1 MANIDFLSISPDIIL
16 TVFAFLFLLIGAFSK
31 TAIKVPNFNTMA
43 VVAFGLAMMLNF
55 FIFGAQRYGYYDMIY
70 YDQMAGIFRFIFY
83 GIGILVALMSEPYI
97 EGKIKHKGEYYALI
111 LLSVVGMSFIA
122 TSYDLIMLVLGV
134 EAMSLAVYVLAGMFK
149 HDETSA
155 EAAIKYFLLGA
166 FSTAIMLLGIA
177 FIYGSVGTTN
187 YAQIIEGFT
196 KHLQS
201 QKYPMFVAGVALFL
215 AGVLFK
221 IAAVPF
227 HMWTPDV
234 YEGAPTSV
242 TAFMIS
248 GVKAASFAMLI
259 RVFMLAMKVVVFDM
273 VTLMVF
279 ISIITMT
286 LGNLAALVQ
295 RSIKRM
301 LAYSSIAHAGYMLIG
316 FVALN
321 KTGLA
326 AIVFYLMAYALMN
339 IGAFAVLVILENK
352 GKNLEDVSGCGFLY
366 PFLGLMMTIFMFS
379 MVGLPPT
386 GGFMG
391 KFYIFKGALE
401 AGYKGLVI
409 IAVLNSAVS
418 AYFYLRVLVYMFFE
432 APTPA
437 IIQKSV
443 FSSSAV
449 TATLVI
455 TSVGVLLLG
464 IFPQKIFELTQKY
477 AVYLP

>member
-1 MANIDFLSISPDIIL
+1 MANFDMLSISPDLVLIA
-16 TVFAFLFLLIGAFSK
+16 FALLFLLMGAFSRTPK
-31 TAIKVPNFNTMA
+31 VHKYDMLSIIAFSLAI
-43 VVAFGLAMMLNF
+43 LLNL
-55 FIFGAQRYGYYDMIY
+55 FIFGSKRFGFYDMML
-70 YDQMAGIFRFIFY
+70 YDDLAGIFRFIFY
-83 GIGILVALMSEPYI
+83 GIGILVSLMSDPYI
-97 EGKIKHKGEYYALI
+97 EGKVRHKGEYYALI
-111 LLSVVGMSFIA
+111 VLSVVGMSFIA

-134 EAMSLAVYVLAGMFK
+134 EAMSLSVYILAGMFK
-149 HDETSA
+149 HDEASA
-155 EAAIKYFLLGA
+155 EASIKYFLLGA

-177 FIYGSVGTTN
+177 FIYGTVGTTN
-187 YAQIIEGFT
+187 YNLIIENYNKYLHSG
-196 KHLQS
+196 LQVGIF
-201 QKYPMFVAGVALFL
+201 MLGVSAVL

-248 GVKAASFAMLI
+248 GVKAASFFMLL
-259 RVFMLAMKVVVFDM
+259 RVFLVALKVTVFNL
-273 VTLMVF
+273 VGIMVF

-286 LGNLAALVQ
+286 LGNIAALTQ
-295 RSIKRM
+295 KSIKRM

-326 AIVFYLMAYALMN
+326 AIVFYLIAYALMN
-339 IGAFAVLVILENK
+339 IGAFAVLVLLEEK
-352 GKNLEDVSGCGFLY
+352 GKNLENVSGCGFLY

-401 AGYKGLVI
+401 AGYLWLVI
-409 IAVLNSAVS
+409 IAVLNSAIS

-432 APTPA
+432 KPLDTGGVLQA
-437 IIQKSV
+437 
-443 FSSSAV
+443 SSPAV
-449 TATLVI
+449 TTALVI
-455 TSVGVLLLG
+455 TSLGVLVLG
-464 IFPQKIFELTQKY
+464 IFPQYFFELTTKY
-477 AVYLP
+477 MTYLP